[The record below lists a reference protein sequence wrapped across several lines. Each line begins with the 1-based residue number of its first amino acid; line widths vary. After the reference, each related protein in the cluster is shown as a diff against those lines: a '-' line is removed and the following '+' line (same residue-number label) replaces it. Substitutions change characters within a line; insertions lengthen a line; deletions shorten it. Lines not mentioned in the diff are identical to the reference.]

1 LTEDGNWYSTIT
13 IDGTYFS
20 IYEPTHFSTEWFPH
34 KFKGPGV
41 RYELAISIRGGN
53 IVHIHGP
60 FPAKCP
66 DIEIFRDC
74 LMHKMRPGEFAEAD
88 KGYRGQMN
96 CVRASDMYATS
107 EESKIKGV
115 S

>member
-1 LTEDGNWYSTIT
+1 LTEAGNLYSTIT

-20 IYEPTHFSTEWFPH
+20 SYEPAPFSKEWFSH

-74 LMHKMRPGEFAEAD
+74 VMPP
-88 KGYRGQMN
+88 RGIAFRRTVLEPLIFMLL
-96 CVRASDMYATS
+96 RKRGKSR
-107 EESKIKGV
+107 G
-115 S
+115 